1 MSIYLLAAAI
11 PLGMTLLLTRWVR
24 SLATRNGLL
33 DQPGAR
39 KAHDTPKPRLGGVAI
54 YLSFTTTVVVG
65 FVLAPWLASI
75 PEFRT
80 LLPEATEAL
89 REAWSVRSPLL
100 GLLLGGTIMFLVGL
114 ADDLLGERFPT
125 SWKFGAQIVAASV
138 AVACGIRVDFAGNDV
153 VNVLLSILW
162 IVGISN
168 AFNLLDNMD
177 GLTAGV
183 AAVSA
188 SVFLINA
195 AELSEIFI
203 CFILAALLGTLVG
216 FLRFNFPP
224 ASLFMGDSGSLFL
237 GFILSSLTILEH
249 YVSSASS
256 SLFPVLMP
264 PLVLAVPLL
273 DTLSVIYIRISEGRP
288 VHVGDR
294 CHLSHRLV
302 RCGFSPLQAV
312 VFLYLVTFGLGLGAL
327 HLADAPLARSVW
339 IVLDSVLLAAL
350 VLWVIRFGGRL
361 RSEGASST
369 SADKVGTTLK
379 TVEDK

>member
-1 MSIYLLAAAI
+1 MPIYLLTAAI
-11 PLGMTLLLTRWVR
+11 PLGMTLLLTPWVR
-24 SLATRNGLL
+24 ARATRHGLL
-33 DQPGAR
+33 DEPGGR
-39 KAHDTPKPRLGGVAI
+39 KAHDAPKPRLGGIAI
-54 YLSFTTTVVVG
+54 YLSFTTTVLVG
-65 FVLAPWLASI
+65 FALAPWLASV
-75 PEFRT
+75 PGFRSI
-80 LLPEATEAL
+80 LPEATEAL
-89 REAWSVRSPLL
+89 REAWSVRTPLL
-100 GLLLGGTIMFLVGL
+100 GLLVGGTIMFLVGL
-114 ADDLLGERFPT
+114 LDDLLGERFPT
-125 SWKFGAQIVAASV
+125 GWKFVAQTVAALV
-138 AVACGIRVDFAGNDV
+138 AVACGVRVDFAGNDV
-153 VNVLLSILW
+153 INVLLSVLW

-177 GLTAGV
+177 GLTTGV
-183 AAVSA
+183 AVVSA

-195 AELSEIFI
+195 SELSEIFI
-203 CFILAALLGTLVG
+203 CFILAALIGTLVG

-249 YVSSASS
+249 YMSSASS

-302 RCGFSPLQAV
+302 RCGLSPLQAV

-327 HLADAPLARSVW
+327 HLADAPLARSMW
-339 IVLDSVLLAAL
+339 IVLDSTLLAAL
-350 VLWVIRFGGRL
+350 VLWVIRFGGKL
-361 RSEGASST
+361 RAEDASSSST
-369 SADKVGTTLK
+369 GKVGATLK
-379 TVEDK
+379 AVEDK